1 MDCDVV
7 VAGAGPTGL
16 MLACELALGGARTLV
31 VERRK
36 EPEKHSK
43 AMGMQGRTVEL
54 LELRGLLDRFLDG
67 AGLLKGGNFA
77 SLGVPMRFE
86 EFDTRHPY
94 VLLVP
99 QLRTEELLAER
110 ALELGVRIVRGDPV
124 TGFVQDADGVTVE
137 TGGGTLRARY
147 LVGCDGGG
155 SVVRRQAGIGFTGQD
170 PHMYALIGDM
180 RFSGDLPRGE
190 GLGPMRPVGL
200 VNPERRSWFGAF
212 QHQPGVYRATVAW
225 FGEPFPD
232 RNAPVTEEEMRAAL
246 VEHTGGDHGMHDVTW
261 LSRLTDVSR
270 LADSYRSGRVLLAG
284 DAAHIHLPAGG
295 QGLNLGIQDA
305 VNLGWKLAAV
315 VRGHGGEELLDS
327 YQSERRPV
335 ADGVVHN
342 TRTQAV
348 LIDPDPRYDAL
359 RQTFRELMALPD
371 TNRYIAGMLSG
382 FDVRYGTGEHPSVGL
397 RMPDADLLTADGTG
411 RISDHFVEGR
421 GLLLLPEPATAASA
435 PRGSAPAASPLADWA
450 DRVTTLTAGIAGAE
464 PDTAFL
470 LRPDGYVAWAGH
482 PARHEELRSAAT
494 TWFGAA
500 G

>member
-1 MDCDVV
+1 MLDCDVV

-16 MLACELALGGARTLV
+16 MLACELALGGARTVV
-31 VERRK
+31 VERRR

-54 LELRGLLDRFLDG
+54 LELRGLLDRFKED
-67 AGLLKGGNFA
+67 AGVLRGGNFA

-110 ALELGVRIVRGDPV
+110 ARELGVRIVRGSAV

-137 TGGGTLRARY
+137 TGTGPLRARY

-155 SVVRRQAGIGFTGQD
+155 SAVRKAAGIGFTGQD

-225 FGEPFPD
+225 FDEPFPD

-246 VEHTGGDHGMHDVTW
+246 TEHTGGDHGMHDVTW

-270 LADSYRSGRVLLAG
+270 LADSYRRGRVLLAG

-295 QGLNLGIQDA
+295 QGLNLGFQDA

-315 VRGHGGEELLDS
+315 VRGRGTEDLLDS
-327 YQSERRPV
+327 YQEERRPI
-335 ADGVVHN
+335 ADGVVRN

-348 LIDPDPRYDAL
+348 LIDPAPRYEAL

-382 FDVRYGTGEHPSVGL
+382 FDIAYGPGEHPLVGR
-397 RMPDADLLTADGTG
+397 RMPDAELLTASGPR
-411 RISDHFVEGR
+411 RISDCFATAR
-421 GLLLLPEPATAASA
+421 GLLLLPGRA
-435 PRGSAPAASPLADWA
+435 APAASPLAGWA
-450 DRVTTLTAGIAGAE
+450 DRIDTVTAEKGAPEPATAYLI
-464 PDTAFL
+464 
-470 LRPDGYVAWAGH
+470 RPDGYVAWAGD
-482 PARHEELRSAAT
+482 PARHEELRRAAT

-500 G
+500 A

>member
-16 MLACELALGGARTLV
+16 MLACELALGGARV
-31 VERRK
+31 VVAERGR
-36 EPEKHSK
+36 EPERHSK

-54 LELRGLLDRFLDG
+54 LELRGLLDRFQEG
-67 AGLLKGGNFA
+67 AGVLKGGNFA

-110 ALELGVRIVRGDPV
+110 AGELGVRIVRGVAV
-124 TGFVQDADGVTVE
+124 TGFTQDEEGVTVE
-137 TGGGTLRARY
+137 TEAEPLRARY

-155 SVVRRQAGIGFTGQD
+155 SAVRKHAGIGFTGQD

-180 RFSGDLPRGE
+180 RFRGELPRGE

-225 FGEPFPD
+225 FGEPFAD

-270 LADSYRSGRVLLAG
+270 LAESYRRGRVLLAG

-315 VRGHGGEELLDS
+315 VRGWGTEELLDS

-335 ADGVVHN
+335 ADGVVRN

-371 TNRYIAGMLSG
+371 TNHHIAGMLSG
-382 FDVRYGTGEHPSVGL
+382 FDVAYGAGPGDHPLTGR
-397 RMPDADLLTADGTG
+397 RMPDAELLTADGPR
-411 RISDHFVEGR
+411 RISDCFTRAR
-421 GLLLLPEPATAASA
+421 GLLLLPEPA
-435 PRGSAPAASPLADWA
+435 PPVSPLVAWA
-450 DRVTTLTAGIAGAE
+450 DRVDTLAAEAAGVEPGTAVLI
-464 PDTAFL
+464 
-470 LRPDGYVAWAGH
+470 RPDGYVAWAGH
-482 PARHEELRSAAT
+482 PARQEELHRAAT
-494 TWFGAA
+494 AWFGAPA
-500 G
+500 RDGHT

>member
-16 MLACELALGGARTLV
+16 MLACELALGGARTVV
-31 VERRK
+31 VERRT

-54 LELRGLLDRFLDG
+54 LELRGLLDRFKEG
-67 AGLLKGGNFA
+67 AGVLQGGNFA

-110 ALELGVRIVRGDPV
+110 ARELGVRIVRGAAV
-124 TGFVQDADGVTVE
+124 TGFAQDDDGVTVE
-137 TGGGTLRARY
+137 TGTGPLRARY

-155 SVVRRQAGIGFTGQD
+155 STVRKHAGIGFTGQD

-180 RFSGDLPRGE
+180 RFSGELPRGE

-200 VNPERRSWFGAF
+200 LNPERRSWFGAF

-225 FGEPFPD
+225 FDEPFPD

-246 VEHTGGDHGMHDVTW
+246 IEHTGGDHGMHDVTW

-270 LADSYRSGRVLLAG
+270 LADSYRNGRVLLAG

-295 QGLNLGIQDA
+295 QGLNLGFQDA
-305 VNLGWKLAAV
+305 VNLGWKLAAM
-315 VRGHGGEELLDS
+315 VRGQGTEELLDS
-327 YQSERRPV
+327 YESERRPV
-335 ADGVVHN
+335 ADGVVRN

-382 FDVRYGTGEHPSVGL
+382 FDVTYGTGDHPLVGR
-397 RMPDADLLTADGTG
+397 RMPDAELLTADGPR
-411 RISDHFVEGR
+411 RISDCFAGAR
-421 GLLLLPEPATAASA
+421 GLLLLPEPA
-435 PRGSAPAASPLADWA
+435 PAAPPLAAWA
-450 DRVTTLTAGIAGAE
+450 DRVDTLTAKGAGPE
-464 PDTAFL
+464 PATAYL
-470 LRPDGYVAWAGH
+470 IRPDGYVAWAGD
-482 PARHEELRSAAT
+482 PARHDELHHAAA
-494 TWFGAA
+494 TWFGPAA
-500 G
+500 

>member
-16 MLACELALGGARTLV
+16 MLACELALGGARAVV
-31 VERRK
+31 VERRR

-54 LELRGLLDRFLDG
+54 LELRGLLDRFKEG
-67 AGLLKGGNFA
+67 AGVLQGGNFA

-110 ALELGVRIVRGDPV
+110 ARELGVRIVRGSGV
-124 TGFVQDADGVTVE
+124 TGFAQDADGVTVE
-137 TGGGTLRARY
+137 TDTGLLRARY

-155 SVVRRQAGIGFTGQD
+155 STVRKAAGIGFTGQD

-200 VNPERRSWFGAF
+200 VNPAKRSWFGAF

-225 FGEPFPD
+225 FDRPFAD
-232 RNAPVTEEEMRAAL
+232 RRAPVTEEEMRAAL
-246 VEHTGGDHGMHDVTW
+246 VEHTGSDHGMHDVTW

-270 LADSYRSGRVLLAG
+270 LADSYRLGRVLLAG

-295 QGLNLGIQDA
+295 QGLNLGFQDA

-315 VRGHGGEELLDS
+315 VRGHGTEELLDS
-327 YQSERRPV
+327 YGRERRPI
-335 ADGVVHN
+335 ADGVVRN

-348 LIDPDPRYDAL
+348 LIDPDPRYEAL
-359 RQTFRELMALPD
+359 RQTFRDLMALPD
-371 TNRYIAGMLSG
+371 TNRHIAGMLSG
-382 FDVRYGTGEHPSVGL
+382 FDVAYGGGDHPLVGR
-397 RMPDADLLTADGTG
+397 RMPDAELITADGPR
-411 RISDHFVEGR
+411 RISDCFAGAR
-421 GLLLLPEPATAASA
+421 GLLLLPEQGPT
-435 PRGSAPAASPLADWA
+435 ASPLAAWA
-450 DRVTTLTAGIAGAE
+450 DRVDTLTVKSGGPD
-464 PDTAFL
+464 PDTAHL
-470 LRPDGYVAWAGH
+470 VRPDGYVAWAGEA
-482 PARHEELRSAAT
+482 ARTEELHHAAT

-500 G
+500 A